1 MDIEQRLQ
9 RLQER
14 YRRALSQ
21 AVVAKAEYFAL
32 AREPSATADSVQRAA
47 ARWQQIKARKR
58 SIVASM
64 VTMEQLARGIA
75 PADLAESAHTITT

>member
-14 YRRALSQ
+14 YRRALSE
-21 AVVAKAEYFAL
+21 AVGAKAEYFAL
-32 AREPSATADSVQRAA
+32 ACEPSATADSVQRAA

-58 SIVASM
+58 SIAASM
-64 VTMEQLARGIA
+64 RAMEQLVRSVAAGDRT
-75 PADLAESAHTITT
+75 ESAHPHR

>member
-14 YRRALSQ
+14 YRRSLSA

-32 AREPSATADSVQRAA
+32 AGAPYATSDSVQRAA
-47 ARWQQIKARKR
+47 AHWHQIEARKR
-58 SIVASM
+58 SIAASM
-64 VTMEQLARGIA
+64 VTVEQLAREA
-75 PADLAESAHTITT
+75 SV